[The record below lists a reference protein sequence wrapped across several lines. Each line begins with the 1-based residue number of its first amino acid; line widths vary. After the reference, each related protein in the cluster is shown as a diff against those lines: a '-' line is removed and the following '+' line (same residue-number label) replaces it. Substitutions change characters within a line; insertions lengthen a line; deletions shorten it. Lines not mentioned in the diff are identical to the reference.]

1 MYSTISVEGLNA
13 LLWTL
18 TALAILLSLGRFTI
32 RYATARRF
40 YWDDASHLLSVLL
53 LIGLASAYTHG
64 FPYSARIARIGLKKE
79 KPPPLTDPFYHKY
92 LQLRL
97 TVTLLVFLVLWS
109 VKMTFL
115 IFYRLLFDVSRTFIR
130 LWWAAVALTFAT
142 FWVCIGST
150 FTLCGSASDLY
161 DFKKC
166 SSPKAMHDIRTTYK
180 YWCAMNVGTD
190 LVVMILPLFMIYRL
204 QLRTSQK
211 AVLGGVFSLGFVV
224 AIFDILRTVES
235 LQSGTFSGVALWSSL
250 EVTIAVIVGSLPL
263 YRTLI
268 SSKGRRSLLSQLSG
282 DRYKTM
288 ERSPASTE
296 RKFLENKHLHNKPSI
311 STYRNDLE
319 TQDLEDWKD
328 DSRGRQL
335 QLPTTSAT
343 ILSLVSAGSFG
354 SCLTPRASEI
364 TQKYE
369 LSTQ

>member
-1 MYSTISVEGLNA
+1 MSQEA

-319 TQDLEDWKD
+319 TQDLEVWKD
-328 DSRGRQL
+328 DGQL
-335 QLPTTSAT
+335 QYFPPAHTS
-343 ILSLVSAGSFG
+343 
-354 SCLTPRASEI
+354 R
-364 TQKYE
+364 
-369 LSTQ
+369 

>member
-1 MYSTISVEGLNA
+1 MNQACMLTRRVTTQA

-18 TALAILLSLGRFTI
+18 TAIAILLSVGRFTI
-32 RYATARRF
+32 RYATAGRF

-79 KPPPLTDPFYHKY
+79 KAPPLTDPFYHKY

-97 TVTLLVFLVLWS
+97 TVTLLVFMVLWS

-115 IFYRLLFDVSRTFIR
+115 IFYRLLFDVSRLFIR

-142 FWVCIGST
+142 FWVCIG
-150 FTLCGSASDLY
+150 
-161 DFKKC
+161 KKC
-166 SSPKAMHDIRTTYK
+166 SSPKAMHDIRATYK

-190 LVVMILPLFMIYRL
+190 LVVMILPMFMIYRL

-211 AVLGGVFSLGFVV
+211 AILGGVFSLGFLV
-224 AIFDILRTVES
+224 AIVDILRTVES
-235 LQSGTFSGVALWSSL
+235 LRSGTFSGVALWSSL

-268 SSKGRRSLLSQLSG
+268 SSKGRRSLLSRLSG
-282 DRYKTM
+282 DRYKTV
-288 ERSPASTE
+288 EASPASTE
-296 RKFLENKHLHNKPSI
+296 RKFLENKHLHTKPSI

-319 TQDLEDWKD
+319 TQDTELWKD
-328 DSRGRQL
+328 DGQL
-335 QLPTTSAT
+335 RYFPPAHTT
-343 ILSLVSAGSFG
+343 
-354 SCLTPRASEI
+354 R
-364 TQKYE
+364 
-369 LSTQ
+369 